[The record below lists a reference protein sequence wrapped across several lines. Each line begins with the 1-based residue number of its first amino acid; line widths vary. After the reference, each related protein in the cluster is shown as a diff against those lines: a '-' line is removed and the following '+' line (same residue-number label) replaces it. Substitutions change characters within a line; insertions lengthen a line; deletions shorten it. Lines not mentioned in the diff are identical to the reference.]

1 MENVRCRFD
10 LITNDSEY
18 SGIQHFE
25 NVFFGT
31 KAYTGGFLPAVLDK
45 DKGGN
50 AGDSELIGEVNIFVN
65 IYFPYFD
72 VIPFFCHG
80 INSGGEH
87 AAGAAPGSPEI
98 QKNGFF

>member
-1 MENVRCRFD
+1 MIRSTR
-10 LITNDSEY
+10 
-18 SGIQHFE
+18 IQHFE

-65 IYFPYFD
+65 IYFSYFD

-87 AAGAAPGSPEI
+87 AAGAAPREPRNPEERVFLI
-98 QKNGFF
+98 LIPLC

>member
-1 MENVRCRFD
+1 MIRSTQASSILR
-10 LITNDSEY
+10 TS
-18 SGIQHFE
+18 
-25 NVFFGT
+25 
-31 KAYTGGFLPAVLDK
+31 FLERRPILEAFVPAVLDK

-98 QKNGFF
+98 RSE